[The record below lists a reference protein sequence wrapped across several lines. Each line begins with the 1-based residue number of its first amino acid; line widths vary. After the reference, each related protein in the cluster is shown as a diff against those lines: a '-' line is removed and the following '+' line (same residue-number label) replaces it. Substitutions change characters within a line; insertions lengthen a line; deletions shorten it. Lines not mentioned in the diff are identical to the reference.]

1 MKAFK
6 YKNKVTIVVLT
17 KNEGQGIKQIIQSLK
32 PYADDILVVDGHS
45 RDNTKEIVRQEKV
58 RYFLDHGLGRGDGVR
73 IGIQNAKHNCV
84 ILFDADG
91 SHTSSDIPRFILPI
105 INHQADVVIGSRRT
119 GGSFDLNMSFSGILR
134 SGGADF
140 LTYLVNRRFGTKL
153 SDVLYSFRGLNRKA
167 ALQMGLTAND
177 FCIEQELV

>member
-73 IGIQNAKHNCV
+73 IGIQNAKHNFQSKV
-84 ILFDADG
+84 LVGFYRRKHILQ
-91 SHTSSDIPRFILPI
+91 SLVL
-105 INHQADVVIGSRRT
+105 INKFHR
-119 GGSFDLNMSFSGILR
+119 LR
-134 SGGADF
+134 
-140 LTYLVNRRFGTKL
+140 
-153 SDVLYSFRGLNRKA
+153 
-167 ALQMGLTAND
+167 
-177 FCIEQELV
+177 